1 MFNYQPYVPEVNTVH
16 IQKGEDESNL
26 CGSPIGKRVTSLLDN
41 VALCPEC
48 SNIRSERDSID
59 IDWFEKLFKELSN
72 G

>member
-1 MFNYQPYVPEVNTVH
+1 
-16 IQKGEDESNL
+16 
-26 CGSPIGKRVTSLLDN
+26 LDN

-48 SNIRSERDSID
+48 SNIRSERGSVD